1 MKKYASL
8 NPEEKLNRY
17 ISPVS
22 AWFRCIAF
30 IILLIKVDFPIA
42 VLFIGMILTGEYFG
56 YKYLKNR
63 AIEFKKG
70 DGIGN
75 PEKRTDRYTVFS
87 WLWTFGIVALAL
99 LIFGVY

>member
-17 ISPVS
+17 ISPGS

-42 VLFIGMILTGEYFG
+42 VLFIGLILTGEYFG
-56 YKYLKNR
+56 YKHLKNR
-63 AIEFKKG
+63 AVAFKKD
-70 DGIGN
+70 DGTGN
-75 PEKRTDRYTVFS
+75 PEEKPDKYTVFS